1 MVSASTD
8 LQVLDEACRAAV
20 RMRTPSSILLNDED
34 MQMTTID
41 FTPLFRSAIGFDRLA
56 SALESAYRSE
66 PGGYP
71 PYNVEVTGQDKY
83 RITMAVAG
91 FAPADLNLQVKE
103 SLLTVSA
110 SRKEDEKEAERRFLY
125 RGIATRSFE
134 RQFQLADY
142 VKVVDAR
149 MQDGLLHIEL
159 VREIPEAMKPREIEI
174 RTDGSR
180 YIEGQTDD
188 KKVEKAA

>member
-1 MVSASTD
+1 
-8 LQVLDEACRAAV
+8 
-20 RMRTPSSILLNDED
+20 
-34 MQMTTID
+34 
-41 FTPLFRSAIGFDRLA
+41 LFRSAIGFDRLA

-91 FAPADLNLQVKE
+91 FAPGDLSLNVKE
-103 SLLTVSA
+103 SLLTVSG
-110 SRKEDEKEAERRFLY
+110 SRKEDESEKERRFLY

-149 MQDGLLHIEL
+149 LQDGLLHIEL
-159 VREIPEAMKPREIEI
+159 VREIPEAMKPRHIDI
-174 RTDGSR
+174 RTDGGR
-180 YIEGQTDD
+180 YIETTTEEGRP
-188 KKVEKAA
+188 EKAA